1 MRKGDAFFAGAAGED
16 HRADR
21 WLAGVYEGKVPAP
34 ANISVKRLK
43 IRLSGSARKSQK
55 RFRDT
60 PRFKFQAVLFRSVE
74 KRGDQSR
81 FKSLGLYTNIRRSRY
96 GELDESVGT
105 LLEIMSDLEKGNEES
120 PMASAIMQQVTVKIK
135 EVLDQ
140 VTREQKAAAAQS
152 AKEMEQ
158 AKLEADAALKA
169 ESERLRKETAERKA
183 AEKERAQQSQLAIMK
198 AKAAA
203 EKTRAKCLVEGW
215 VALES
220 VTVVGEKKRDAKR
233 KQSWIELTPGLLSLH
248 KQFLGHAS
256 SCLPVLAADV
266 RVVERQE
273 KKPGSGVFSNE
284 KIPVCEKRR
293 FLLSTC
299 CTENDHFT
307 KTGSGQLN
315 TGKES
320 T

>member
-1 MRKGDAFFAGAAGED
+1 
-16 HRADR
+16 
-21 WLAGVYEGKVPAP
+21 L
-34 ANISVKRLK
+34 
-43 IRLSGSARKSQK
+43 
-55 RFRDT
+55 
-60 PRFKFQAVLFRSVE
+60 QASTKE
-74 KRGDQSR
+74 KYS
-81 FKSLGLYTNIRRSRY
+81 
-96 GELDESVGT
+96 ELDESVGT

-140 VTREQKAAAAQS
+140 VTKEQKAAAAQS

-183 AEKERAQQSQLAIMK
+183 AEKERAQQSQLATMK

-284 KIPVCEKRR
+284 KIPVCEKRWSP
-293 FLLSTC
+293 LSTF

-307 KTGSGQLN
+307 RTGSGQ
-315 TGKES
+315 TEGKHSKSRPFSSSQVWLVTIDLAADSIARARGVHYQTLVLCFAGEEQRA
-320 T
+320 TFTVRRKQHRTCWFFL